1 MHCCPRSLE
10 RSARDVGQESP
21 PLLWPP
27 DLPGSQSGVPS
38 DPFPRPALHFVFVVV
53 GAVVS
58 VVVVGVVVSVVV
70 VGVVVSVVV
79 VGVVVSVVVVGVVVS
94 VVVVGA
100 VVSVVVVGAVE
111 SVAVWLNR
119 TGEPAET
126 SAEAIP
132 APSSSTPLVT
142 AAPAAA
148 MTFAR
153 VDNEVSRF
161 VANHWGALTNRSASP
176 SRWLLHRH
184 QSINRVAGRTNRLPL
199 EWRSELAIDFV
210 GLESRTRRHRCGA
223 AAASRVGRVPRPR
236 VRCSHR
242 NHE

>member
-1 MHCCPRSLE
+1 
-10 RSARDVGQESP
+10 
-21 PLLWPP
+21 LLWPP

-94 VVVVGA
+94 VVVVGV
-100 VVSVVVVGAVE
+100 VVSVVVVGAVV

-236 VRCSHR
+236 VHCSHR